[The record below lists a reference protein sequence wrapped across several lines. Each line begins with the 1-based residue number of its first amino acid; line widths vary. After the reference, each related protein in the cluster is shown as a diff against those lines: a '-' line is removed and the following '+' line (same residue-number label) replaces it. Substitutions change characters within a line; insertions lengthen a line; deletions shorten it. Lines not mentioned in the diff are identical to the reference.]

1 MLALSRFSEG
11 LFLFLFCNI
20 RDVINESDNRKMGNI
35 PIDEIIKSIRSI
47 RFGQVQITIHTSD
60 VVQIEQIERIR
71 FYVKSSNNKAESQP
85 IVDNKRW

>member
-47 RFGQVQITIHTSD
+47 RFGQVQITIHNSD

-71 FYVKSSNNKAESQP
+71 FDVKSSNNKSESQP
-85 IVDNKRW
+85 LVDNKR